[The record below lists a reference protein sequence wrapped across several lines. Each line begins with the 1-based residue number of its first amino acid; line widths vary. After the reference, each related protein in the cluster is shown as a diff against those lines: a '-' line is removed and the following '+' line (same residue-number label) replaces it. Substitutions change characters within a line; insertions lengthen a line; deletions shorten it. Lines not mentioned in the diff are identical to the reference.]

1 MQLYESNQELE
12 METAMKRCET
22 QDISQDKLMTDV
34 KTVVADADAFL
45 RASIGQTDRA
55 YTEARKK
62 LEETLDAAKAEVAEG
77 HRAMTER
84 ARAVVQATDTY
95 VHENP
100 WGPIAMGAGVG
111 LLLGWLVARR

>member
-1 MQLYESNQELE
+1 
-12 METAMKRCET
+12 MEPAVKCCDTKDVSRDE
-22 QDISQDKLMTDV
+22 LMTDV

-62 LEETLDAAKAEVAEG
+62 LEESLDAAKAQVAEK

-84 ARAVVQATDTY
+84 ARAAVQATDTY
-95 VHENP
+95 VHKNP
-100 WGPIAMGAGVG
+100 WTPIAMGAGVG

>member
-1 MQLYESNQELE
+1 
-12 METAMKRCET
+12 METMMKCCET
-22 QDISQDKLMTDV
+22 EDVSRDKLTAEV

-55 YTEARKK
+55 YMEARKR
-62 LEETLDAAKAEVAEG
+62 LEETLDAAKAQVAEG
-77 HRAMTER
+77 HRAMTAR
-84 ARAVVQATDTY
+84 ARAAVQATDTY

-100 WGPIAMGAGVG
+100 WTPIAMGAGVG

>member
-1 MQLYESNQELE
+1 MQTLYESHQESE
-12 METAMKRCET
+12 SMETAM
-22 QDISQDKLMTDV
+22 M
-34 KTVVADADAFL
+34 
-45 RASIGQTDRA
+45 
-55 YTEARKK
+55 
-62 LEETLDAAKAEVAEG
+62 EETLDAAKAQVVEG

-84 ARAVVQATDTY
+84 ARAAVQATDTY